1 MLRFQL
7 NVREW
12 NHFVCDFYRI
22 MHLNAKTLGQGPPLI
37 ILHGLFGSLDNWMTH
52 ARKLSEDFTVYLVDQ
67 RNHGKSPH
75 SNEWSYPLMAEDL
88 HEFMS
93 KEGIYASNFLGHSM
107 GGKTV
112 IQFAMQYP
120 EQIEKLIVA
129 DMGVKAYPPHHT
141 EIIAALK
148 SVDLLQ
154 VQSRNDVDRLLQAGI
169 KEFGVRQFLL
179 KGLGRDQEK
188 KFAWKF
194 NLKVL
199 SEKYEEVLAPIE
211 FTYPFE
217 GPTLFI
223 HGGNSQYVLEED
235 KGEITSY
242 FPYVFFDE
250 IPSAGHWLHAE
261 APDEFITKVRD
272 FLID

>member
-1 MLRFQL
+1 
-7 NVREW
+7 
-12 NHFVCDFYRI
+12 
-22 MHLNAKTLGQGPPLI
+22 MHLNVKTLGQGPPLI

-52 ARKLSEDFTVYLVDQ
+52 ARKLSEAFTVYLLDQ

-75 SNEWSYPLMAEDL
+75 SDAWSYPLMAEDL

-93 KEGIYASNFLGHSM
+93 REGIYASNLLGHSM

-120 EQIEKLIVA
+120 DQIGKLIVA
-129 DMGVKAYPPHHT
+129 DMGVKSYPPHHT
-141 EIIAALK
+141 EIISALK
-148 SVDLLQ
+148 AVDLSQ
-154 VQSRNDVDRLLQAGI
+154 VQSRNEVDSLLQAGI

-179 KGLGRDQEK
+179 KGLGRDEEK
-188 KFAWKF
+188 NFAWKF
-194 NLKVL
+194 NLNVL

-223 HGGNSQYVLEED
+223 HGGKSQYVLEED
-235 KGEITSY
+235 KEEIRSY
-242 FPYVFFDE
+242 FPSVVFDKM
-250 IPSAGHWLHAE
+250 PSAGHWLHAE

>member
-7 NVREW
+7 TVREW

-52 ARKLSEDFTVYLVDQ
+52 AKKLSEEFTVFLLDQ

-75 SNEWSYPLMAEDL
+75 SDEWNYPLMAEDL
-88 HEFMS
+88 HEFMHN
-93 KEGIYASNFLGHSM
+93 EGIYASNLLGHSM

-120 EQIEKLIVA
+120 DQIEKLIVA
-129 DMGVKAYPPHHT
+129 DIGVKPYPPHHT
-141 EIIAALK
+141 EIISTLN
-148 SVDLLQ
+148 SVDLSQ
-154 VQSRNDVDRLLQAGI
+154 VESRSDVDSLLQAGI

-179 KGLGRDQEK
+179 KGLGRNEAK
-188 KFAWKF
+188 NFAWKF

-211 FTYPFE
+211 LTYPFE

-223 HGGNSQYVLEED
+223 HGGKSQYVLEED
-235 KGEITSY
+235 KENIHDY
-242 FPYVFFDE
+242 FPSVVFDK
-250 IPSAGHWLHAE
+250 ISSAGHWLHAE
-261 APDEFITKVRD
+261 APAEFITKVRD

>member
-1 MLRFQL
+1 MNL
-7 NVREW
+7 
-12 NHFVCDFYRI
+12 H
-22 MHLNAKTLGQGPPLI
+22 AKTLGQGPPLI

-52 ARKLSEDFTVYLVDQ
+52 AKKLSEEFTVYLLDQ

-75 SNEWSYPLMAEDL
+75 SEHWNYQLMAEDL

-93 KEGIYASNFLGHSM
+93 KEGIYASHLLGHSM

-129 DMGVKAYPPHHT
+129 DMGVKSYPPHHT
-141 EIIAALK
+141 EIIAALNE
-148 SVDLLQ
+148 VDLSQ
-154 VQSRNDVDRLLQAGI
+154 VQSRKEVDALLQARI
-169 KEFGVRQFLL
+169 PEFGVRQFLL
-179 KGLGRDQEK
+179 KGLARNKEK
-188 KFAWKF
+188 DFDWKF

-199 SEKYEEVLAPIE
+199 SEKYKEVLASIE
-211 FTYPFE
+211 LTYPFE
-217 GPTLFI
+217 GYTLFI
-223 HGGNSQYVLEED
+223 HGGKSQYVLAEDQEEIS
-235 KGEITSY
+235 KY
-242 FPYVFFDE
+242 FPSVVFDE

-261 APDEFITKVRD
+261 SPQEFIAKVRD